1 MSSYLKILSSAK
13 PLPTDL
19 DPLGIVLWSNN
30 NVDSSDIGYA
40 SIDSCFLD
48 LTDLPYGMYEEF
60 KHAIDKIK
68 ELQDIDDKDAYNNI
82 LVPTEIIQSL
92 WNENT
97 LSIIHQRLGPITREQ
112 WIEYTKTVT
121 FYVCVS

>member
-1 MSSYLKILSSAK
+1 MSSYLKIISSAT

-19 DPLGIVLWSNN
+19 SPLAMVLWCNN

-40 SIDSCFLD
+40 TIDSCFLD
-48 LTDLPYGMYEEF
+48 LKDLSYGMYEEF
-60 KHAIDKIK
+60 KEVIDRLKTS
-68 ELQDIDDKDAYNNI
+68 ENIDYKNTYNNI
-82 LVPTEIIQSL
+82 VIRSCIVQSL

-97 LSIIHQRLGPITREQ
+97 LSIIHQRLGPMTKEQ

>member
-1 MSSYLKILSSAK
+1 MSSYLRIFSSAK

-19 DPLGIVLWSNN
+19 DPLAMILWSNN

-40 SIDSCFLD
+40 TIDSCFLD
-48 LTDLPYGMYEEF
+48 LTDLPYGMYKEF
-60 KHAIDKIK
+60 EDAIDKLK
-68 ELQDIDDKDAYNNI
+68 GLQDIDDKDAYNNI
-82 LVPTEIIQSL
+82 LVPNHIIQRL

-97 LSIIHQRLGPITREQ
+97 LSIIHQRLGPMTREQ